1 MPNADGPP
9 TRRRSNSSASGTV
22 GSIASTRPKRR
33 SRGLPLAS
41 SPASTPRSKA
51 SGAAAKLDT
60 PDEKKRP
67 EGRGGKRIGSRRSS
81 TDNRTQTPPPKKHPP
96 ENISQDLGAILD
108 DKSISVQLLVHG
120 EIFTES
126 ASASSPQTKSA
137 PSPVTRERTLFPKM
151 QATPPKRAGTS
162 PSPPSGDDHNL
173 FHCHF
178 CHQLGSVV
186 CCDQCPHVYH
196 KKCIPERDP
205 SRISLDNDEDPWF
218 CPSCHP
224 ERAHQDQSCLVCF
237 KLIPE
242 SGNELLHTC
251 TGCGGWVHDSCIQ
264 NHTEDHKVGST
275 PPLIC
280 DKCEEAKMAVKP
292 VQVTSAPPPNHDM
305 PPREKRRKLSD
316 VKPEPRTPDEDAM
329 EDGKDQK
336 EITQEEEEEEDRKPP
351 AVAEASEGSPT
362 VVTRRTRSSSV
373 AEAVKKSSPQKDDVD
388 DADDDDNDDNDD
400 NVDDIDDVDDDV
412 NESDDGM
419 EAEDE
424 DEIEEDEDEIEED
437 KEIEETGFKKSSP
450 KSSPKSGAEKSP
462 PRKRL
467 RPSLPSSSRTPSSR
481 IESAKRKKEKDTR
494 KEKTKKKKTNETIT
508 PRGSPSPS
516 SGKGSSQQ
524 DSGGAPSSSHQPSIS
539 YGANAIPA
547 FYFYLGENRS
557 KIERSL
563 SRRHRYFNRLP
574 KGYERNELV
583 AKEGASWWF
592 KLRQSEV
599 QRFMDM
605 SMKDFE
611 QRIIEWKEEKSIRDM
626 VEENGSEDISESET
640 AELTPEDERLT
651 YERHRRLYLGTTVG
665 SKPFKPEANVSH
677 NRILLELLQDMR
689 FHPAPMLM
697 ANRTEKEY
705 GQMDFTRITIPYFDA
720 HGPVA
725 TSMGDEC
732 LGCTRGWT
740 HYCNVLKRRV
750 PAVEHRAKLQ
760 PPLSSL
766 MATRV
771 GLGLQPKAPK
781 EAPANQDDP
790 EQVKNLEM
798 YSTREDPETIKAKS
812 LPVFH
817 WEGLSD
823 PSDRADDIVQFI
835 EETVAM
841 KVPEPPRPSNPSK
854 LVDSSKKA
862 ASGRA
867 ALPMRGRL
875 KGYDYGPPSSDEDDD
890 NIVNK
895 CGRCRTVIQ
904 TDTGCIQCRRAQLV
918 INMSRQSGG
927 ESIGS
932 HGDEN
937 SDDDETSKFLK
948 VSTYM
953 LGRVTMKEGSGETQS
968 EGDQAVANGILRQ
981 RWTPFAVLPAHTLDS
996 PTPKSIR
1003 ARGKDEDNDREIDSD
1018 ASSER
1023 SKTDESKKEFEDA
1036 QMTNATDEIS
1046 EESSEEQRPPGKRER
1061 SARIGAQ
1068 TTTTEPQDDIID
1080 RQKMAQK
1087 YKEEASELSKKSL
1100 RKACCCILLGLM
1112 RRDPLLLFAR
1122 PVRAEGYA
1130 AIIKNPICFGK
1141 ILSNVLAGKYATLGS
1156 FVSDARLLCTN
1167 ALTYNPPGSIYFKT
1181 AKELHD
1187 VLAVMQKRASDWI
1200 SAIKDC
1206 HAHAWRNG
1214 STVQAGVD
1222 EEEIIIDDA
1231 FKDLR
1236 REWPEAVEILEDS
1249 DWLRQYLSADFMR
1262 TKENETAYYGG
1273 LAVRRAAVAAE
1284 AALTPY
1290 PDLAGAYNTVGRR
1303 THAEDDSLRRV
1314 INERV
1319 AEVVEPMQLKDL
1331 PTWREEAILRVMR
1344 RSQSRRLDGLIGS
1357 VNGCARCD
1365 GMRVDHDLKMAMA
1378 AETLRWGR
1386 SRKKNSEVARVAASR
1401 IDLSTGLGSEN
1412 VQESVKAQRKEM
1424 SEAKDMV
1431 EKSVCARKAAVTV
1444 KGSRIHGWGLYA
1456 DQPFKA
1462 GDIVAEYIGEYVSSA
1477 VTEARANM
1485 YQARR
1490 IQDYQFRLN
1499 EQLVVDATIRG
1510 GHGRYINHNCNPN
1523 SFAKMID
1530 GDTPND
1536 HLKRVLIVAQ
1546 RDIKPLEELT
1556 YDYQFPLELNLDA
1569 RIPCNCHSEH
1579 CRGFMNWDL
1588 PERGS
1593 NSRII
1598 RSQKRGANMRDRIRR
1613 LGRPLKGDK

>member
-1 MPNADGPP
+1 MAVKPVEATNSPP
-9 TRRRSNSSASGTV
+9 TTHDMPS
-22 GSIASTRPKRR
+22 PKKRR
-33 SRGLPLAS
+33 KLSD
-41 SPASTPRSKA
+41 
-51 SGAAAKLDT
+51 AK
-60 PDEKKRP
+60 P
-67 EGRGGKRIGSRRSS
+67 
-81 TDNRTQTPPPKKHPP
+81 
-96 ENISQDLGAILD
+96 
-108 DKSISVQLLVHG
+108 
-120 EIFTES
+120 
-126 ASASSPQTKSA
+126 
-137 PSPVTRERTLFPKM
+137 
-151 QATPPKRAGTS
+151 
-162 PSPPSGDDHNL
+162 
-173 FHCHF
+173 
-178 CHQLGSVV
+178 
-186 CCDQCPHVYH
+186 
-196 KKCIPERDP
+196 
-205 SRISLDNDEDPWF
+205 
-218 CPSCHP
+218 
-224 ERAHQDQSCLVCF
+224 
-237 KLIPE
+237 
-242 SGNELLHTC
+242 
-251 TGCGGWVHDSCIQ
+251 
-264 NHTEDHKVGST
+264 
-275 PPLIC
+275 
-280 DKCEEAKMAVKP
+280 AKMAVKP
-292 VQVTSAPPPNHDM
+292 VEATSAPPRTHDM
-305 PPREKRRKLSD
+305 TPLEKRRKLSD
-316 VKPEPRTPDEDAM
+316 AKPEPTPDEDAM
-329 EDGKDQK
+329 EDGEDENQ
-336 EITQEEEEEEDRKPP
+336 ITQEEEEDGKSP
-351 AVAEASEGSPT
+351 AVAEANEASPT
-362 VVTRRTRSSSV
+362 MVTRRTRSSS
-373 AEAVKKSSPQKDDVD
+373 ASEAFKKPSPQKDDVD
-388 DADDDDNDDNDD
+388 D
-400 NVDDIDDVDDDV
+400 VDDVD
-412 NESDDGM
+412 ESDDGM
-419 EAEDE
+419 EAED
-424 DEIEEDEDEIEED
+424 DDEIEED
-437 KEIEETGFKKSSP
+437 KEIEEAGFKKSSP
-450 KSSPKSGAEKSP
+450 KSAEDKNP
-462 PRKRL
+462 QRKRL
-467 RPSLPSSSRTPSSR
+467 RHSLPSSSRTPSSR

-494 KEKTKKKKTNETIT
+494 KERTKKKKTNESRT
-508 PRGSPSPS
+508 PRGSPSSS
-516 SGKGSSQQ
+516 SGKSSSQQ
-524 DSGGAPSSSHQPSIS
+524 DLGGAASSSHQPSIN

-583 AKEGASWWF
+583 AKEGASWWV

-626 VEENGSEDISESET
+626 VEENGLEDMSESET

-720 HGPVA
+720 HGPVS

-790 EQVKNLEM
+790 ERVKNLEM
-798 YSTREDPETIKAKS
+798 YSTREDPDTVKAKS

-854 LVDSSKKA
+854 IVDSSKK
-862 ASGRA
+862 SGLGRA
-867 ALPMRGRL
+867 ALPMRGRV
-875 KGYDYGPPSSDEDDD
+875 KGYDYGPPSSDEDDE
-890 NIVNK
+890 IVNK

-918 INMSRQSGG
+918 INMSRQGGG

-932 HGDEN
+932 NGDEN
-937 SDDDETSKFLK
+937 SDDDDNMSNFLK

-981 RWTPFAVLPAHTLDS
+981 RWTPFAVLPSHTLDS
-996 PTPKSIR
+996 PTPKPIR
-1003 ARGKDEDNDREIDSD
+1003 ARSKDEDHDREIDSD
-1018 ASSER
+1018 ASSDK
-1023 SKTDESKKEFEDA
+1023 SKTDESKKEFEDE
-1036 QMTNATDEIS
+1036 QMTNATDENS
-1046 EESSEEQRPPGKRER
+1046 EDSSEEQTSPGKRER

-1068 TTTTEPQDDIID
+1068 ATATEPQDDIID
-1080 RQKMAQK
+1080 RQKMAEK

-1100 RKACCCILLGLM
+1100 RKACCGILLGLM

-1122 PVRAEGYA
+1122 PVRVGGYS
-1130 AIIKNPICFGK
+1130 AIIKNPIHFEK
-1141 ILSNVLAGKYATLGS
+1141 IRGHVLAGKYATLGS

-1167 ALTYNPPGSIYFKT
+1167 ALTYNPPGSIYWKT
-1181 AKELHD
+1181 AKELYD
-1187 VLAVMQKRASDWI
+1187 VLAIMQKRASDWI

-1206 HAHAWRNG
+1206 HAHAWRSG
-1214 STVQAGVD
+1214 STAQAGVD
-1222 EEEIIIDDA
+1222 EEEIFVDDA
-1231 FKDLR
+1231 FEDLR
-1236 REWPEAVEILEDS
+1236 KQWPEAVEILEDS

-1262 TKENETAYYGG
+1262 TEENETAYYGG

-1319 AEVVEPMQLKDL
+1319 AEIVEPMQLKDL

-1365 GMRVDHDLKMAMA
+1365 GMRVDQDLKMAMA

-1386 SRKKNSEVARVAASR
+1386 SRKKKEVARVAASR

-1412 VQESVKAQRKEM
+1412 VRESVKEQRKKM

-1431 EKSVCARKAAVTV
+1431 QKSVCAQKAAVTV
-1444 KGSRIHGWGLYA
+1444 RGSRIHGWGLYA

-1499 EQLVVDATIRG
+1499 EQLVIDATIRG

-1523 SFAKMID
+1523 SFAKMVQ
-1530 GDTPND
+1530 GDASNE
-1536 HLKRVLIVAQ
+1536 HLKRVVIVAQ